1 MKSPSPQPPEAQPLV
16 FSHGA
21 VLPASF
27 LWMGCG
33 WRGWSVPTRGALCH
47 VQYTHPS
54 EDAQA
59 GLERLHRAISPWPGP
74 AEPWNGLFPQLAP
87 HLPSPRGIQGREL
100 APASGIRFHAPSAGA
115 EDGTKGG
122 LTVGA
127 KASGT
132 FRWPEGRA
140 AGEGPPPVAPTSF
153 VQPIQATA
161 GDPRHFLPNEPSSLA
176 GGGGRDSRAAGW
188 G

>member
-1 MKSPSPQPPEAQPLV
+1 MGGGGGLSPPGVRCAMCSTLTLLRMPRL
-16 FSHGA
+16 
-21 VLPASF
+21 
-27 LWMGCG
+27 G
-33 WRGWSVPTRGALCH
+33 WRGYTEPFPHGQVPRSHGMVCSH
-47 VQYTHPS
+47 S
-54 EDAQA
+54 
-59 GLERLHRAISPWPGP
+59 SPPP
-74 AEPWNGLFPQLAP
+74 PFPP
-87 HLPSPRGIQGREL
+87 GIQGREL

>member
-1 MKSPSPQPPEAQPLV
+1 MSGQFRASILWRALKSPSPQPPEAQPLV

-21 VLPASF
+21 VLPSSF

-87 HLPSPRGIQGREL
+87 TSLPPGHPRKGVGTGLWHPVPCPFSGR
-100 APASGIRFHAPSAGA
+100 
-115 EDGTKGG
+115 
-122 LTVGA
+122 
-127 KASGT
+127 
-132 FRWPEGRA
+132 
-140 AGEGPPPVAPTSF
+140 
-153 VQPIQATA
+153 
-161 GDPRHFLPNEPSSLA
+161 
-176 GGGGRDSRAAGW
+176 
-188 G
+188 